1 MIGGANSTVLVAHF
15 ADGSSYR
22 GGGQVHPVTG
32 FAEQGYGS
40 QHVRRC
46 DLGVCAGC
54 GDRRRGDSR
63 AAGAGHLQ
71 VVGAVFLLVVVAF
84 CAFGFLATFEPPGV
98 PARLVYIAFGTASL
112 LGAGR
117 LVAPGTASAVTVES

>member
-1 MIGGANSTVLVAHF
+1 MDPNMFGGVILAFVLAVGTVAAVT
-15 ADGSSYR
+15 R
-22 GGGQVHPVTG
+22 GPQAP
-32 FAEQGYGS
+32 
-40 QHVRRC
+40 
-46 DLGVCAGC
+46 
-54 GDRRRGDSR
+54 
-63 AAGAGHLQ
+63 GHLQ